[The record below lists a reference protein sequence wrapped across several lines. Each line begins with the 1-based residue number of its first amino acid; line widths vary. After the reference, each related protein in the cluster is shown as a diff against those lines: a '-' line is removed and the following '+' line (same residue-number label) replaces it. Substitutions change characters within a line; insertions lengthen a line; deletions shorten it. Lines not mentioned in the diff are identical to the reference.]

1 MATPAIA
8 PNVAFSVASTVS
20 NLANKAFQHSA
31 RAKRAAGQRTDAAT
45 IGVSYECVRQFDA
58 GIGAGLK
65 SFAPCQGGADTRCK
79 TAAGADCDF
88 TKVAANRGI
97 ATAAVNANNNG
108 TTPDPAFRALN
119 PGDPTTGKIVQSV
132 TGTTPNT
139 VTKQNPFGSGGTP
152 QIMQAGLGGSTL
164 GIVAAVIGAIILMF
178 AAFSMRGHR

>member
-1 MATPAIA
+1 MSTAAVT
-8 PNVAFSVASTVS
+8 PNVAFSIASTVS

-31 RAKRAAGQRTDAAT
+31 RAKRAAGQKTDAAT

-58 GIGAGLK
+58 GIAAGLK
-65 SFAPCQGGADTRCK
+65 TFAPCQGGADTRCK

-97 ATAAVNANNNG
+97 ATAAANANNNG

-132 TGTTPNT
+132 TGSTPNT
-139 VTKQNPFGSGGTP
+139 VTKQNPFGSGNP
-152 QIMQAGLGGSTL
+152 QVSQAGIGGTGTL
-164 GIVAAVIGAIILMF
+164 GIVAAVIGALVLMF